1 MPKSNDRSSKGK
13 KGFLERVADSVRGD
27 APESESESNGTPA
40 TELLKSQHDEVRELF
55 RQYDKAGENAHAARK
70 RLIDEASRQLEIHSE
85 LEEKIFY
92 PACRE
97 LENEDA
103 RKMVGESLEEHL
115 IVKRLIK
122 ELRGLGGRDETFE
135 SKASVLKE
143 NVEHH
148 ADEEERDLFPA
159 AEKEFD
165 DARLEELGA
174 QMEALKGRLTRAAGP
189 RRRTGARSGARR
201 EART

>member
-1 MPKSNDRSSKGK
+1 MPRQNDRSKTEK
-13 KGFLERVADSVRGD
+13 KGFLGRIAESVSGNETEND
-27 APESESESNGTPA
+27 APSA
-40 TELLKSQHDEVRELF
+40 TKLLKEQHDEVRELF
-55 RQYDKAGENAHAARK
+55 KQYEDSGENAHATRK
-70 RLIDEASRQLEIHSE
+70 RLIDEASRQLEIHAE

-97 LENEDA
+97 LEDEDA

-122 ELRGLGGRDETFE
+122 ELRGLDGRDEKFE

-143 NVEHH
+143 SVEHH
-148 ADEEERDLFPA
+148 AEEEESDLFPA
-159 AEKEFD
+159 AEKEFGD
-165 DARLEELGA
+165 ERLEELGA
-174 QMEALKGRLTRAAGP
+174 EMDALKRRLTASGGP
-189 RRRTGARSGARR
+189 RPKPAARR